1 MEKKINGSF
10 NAVSI
15 ISLITAII
23 YSIFTVILLVVSI
36 LDFDNFVVS
45 LIDTVEVTPTLIEDA
60 KAIAIGFFATNFIS
74 MIASQVLLYLAFVKF
89 KKYSC
94 LTDEEAVFFKGRIVA
109 WVIVMFL
116 FAGLVIGVVALVG
129 YNTTTK
135 QQIENYTMQQYQ
147 QRYQEMEQSQAKT
160 EQKTEEQTD
169 FDMDKMIARL
179 EKLNRIKE
187 MGGLTDEEYER
198 LRKEIVNKK

>member
-1 MEKKINGSF
+1 MEKKFNGSF

-23 YSIFTVILLVVSI
+23 YSIFTVILFVVSI

-45 LIDTVEVTPTLIEDA
+45 LIDNVETTTPTLVEEA
-60 KAIAIGFFATNFIS
+60 KAVAVGFLVANFIS
-74 MIASQVLLYLAFVKF
+74 MIASQVLLYFAFVKF

-109 WVIVMFL
+109 WVVVMFL

-147 QRYQEMEQSQAKT
+147 QRHQDMDQSQSKT
-160 EQKTEEQTD
+160 E
-169 FDMDKMIARL
+169 
-179 EKLNRIKE
+179 
-187 MGGLTDEEYER
+187 
-198 LRKEIVNKK
+198 

>member
-1 MEKKINGSF
+1 MDICSF
-10 NAVSI
+10 SG
-15 ISLITAII
+15 
-23 YSIFTVILLVVSI
+23 I

-45 LIDTVEVTPTLIEDA
+45 LIDNVETTPTLVEEA
-60 KAIAIGFFATNFIS
+60 KAVAVGFLVANFIS
-74 MIASQVLLYLAFVKF
+74 MIASQVLLYFAFVKF

-109 WVIVMFL
+109 WVVVMFL

-147 QRYQEMEQSQAKT
+147 QRHQDMDQSQSKT
-160 EQKTEEQTD
+160 EQTTEDQTD
-169 FDMDKMIARL
+169 VDMDKMIARL